1 MALEDAK
8 LKTILTAVQAKM
20 VEQKYTKER
29 GKSEYCVL
37 EQEAK
42 EAQLVE
48 AGRPSG
54 GFLGEKD

>member
-20 VEQKYTKER
+20 VEQKCTKER
-29 GKSEYCVL
+29 GKSKYCVL

-42 EAQLVE
+42 EAPT
-48 AGRPSG
+48 GRS
-54 GFLGEKD
+54 